1 MLGFDG
7 LCGHSALVKIIFCY
21 YTCQIDSDFKNN
33 NIIMK
38 ITLQDELPVIKGL
51 LAGTDEAG
59 RGPLAGNVVAA
70 AVILN
75 PDSLIEG
82 LDDSKK
88 LSEKKRLLLSDKIK
102 RYALSWSVVSI
113 SPQQIDEIN
122 ILQASL
128 LAMKTAAEKLNV
140 SPDHIFVDGN
150 KTLIDCFCDSTAIIK
165 GDSRVAEIS
174 AASILA
180 KVERDTQM
188 LELHKQYPEYGFDKH
203 KGYPTK
209 AHREIL
215 SLIGPCPEHR
225 RSYAPVREAL
235 AK

>member
-1 MLGFDG
+1 M
-7 LCGHSALVKIIFCY
+7 
-21 YTCQIDSDFKNN
+21 
-33 NIIMK
+33 
-38 ITLQDELPVIKGL
+38 VIGV

-70 AVILN
+70 AVVLDHNKPIV
-75 PDSLIEG
+75 G

-88 LSEKKRLLLSDKIK
+88 LSEKKRLLLADEIK
-102 RYALSWSVVSI
+102 QKALSWAVVSVT
-113 SPQQIDEIN
+113 PQQIDEMN

-128 LAMKTAAEKLNV
+128 YAMKTAAEKLEV

-150 KTLIDCFCDSTAIIK
+150 KLLPDCFCENTAIIK

-180 KVERDTQM
+180 KVERDAQM
-188 LELHKQYPEYGFDKH
+188 VELHKRYPKYGFDQH

-209 AHREIL
+209 MHREIL
-215 SLIGPCPEHR
+215 ATIGPCPEHR
-225 RSYAPVREAL
+225 QSYAPVREAM
-235 AK
+235 KRIKF

>member
-1 MLGFDG
+1 
-7 LCGHSALVKIIFCY
+7 
-21 YTCQIDSDFKNN
+21 
-33 NIIMK
+33 MK
-38 ITLQDELPVIKGL
+38 ITLQDELPLISGL

-70 AVILN
+70 AVILS
-75 PDSLIEG
+75 PDRSIYG

-88 LSEKKRLLLSDKIK
+88 LSEKKRQLLAVEIK
-102 RYALSWSVVSI
+102 EKALSWSVVSVT
-113 SPQQIDEIN
+113 PQQIDEMN

-128 LAMKTAAEKLNV
+128 FAMKTAAENLHV
-140 SPDHIFVDGN
+140 TPDHIFVDGN
-150 KTLIDCFCDSTAIIK
+150 KTLVDCLYANTAIIK

-180 KVERDTQM
+180 KVERDAQM
-188 LELHKQYPEYGFDKH
+188 LALHSLYPEYGFDRH

-209 AHREIL
+209 VHREIL
-215 SLIGPCPEHR
+215 NKIGPCPAHR

-235 AK
+235 LVM

>member
-1 MLGFDG
+1 
-7 LCGHSALVKIIFCY
+7 
-21 YTCQIDSDFKNN
+21 
-33 NIIMK
+33 MK
-38 ITLQDELPVIKGL
+38 ITLQDELPIISGL

-75 PDSLIEG
+75 PAEAIEG

-88 LSEKKRLLLSDKIK
+88 LSEKKRDFLAAEIK
-102 RYALSWSVVSI
+102 QKALAWSVISI

-128 LAMKTAAEKLNV
+128 FAMRTAAEKLAIQ
-140 SPDHIFVDGN
+140 PDHIFVDGN
-150 KTLIDCFCDSTAIIK
+150 KTLLDCFCENTAIIK
-165 GDSRVAEIS
+165 GDSRVAAIS

-180 KVERDTQM
+180 KVERDAQM
-188 LELHKQYPEYGFDKH
+188 LVLHKQYPVYGFDKH

-209 AHREIL
+209 MHREIL
-215 SLIGPCPEHR
+215 QKIGPCPEHR
-225 RSYAPVREAL
+225 RSYAPVRESMAMRDQ
-235 AK
+235 

>member
-1 MLGFDG
+1 
-7 LCGHSALVKIIFCY
+7 
-21 YTCQIDSDFKNN
+21 
-33 NIIMK
+33 MK
-38 ITLQDELPVIKGL
+38 ITLQDELPAINGL

-75 PDSLIEG
+75 PDETIDG

-88 LSEKKRLLLSDKIK
+88 LTEKKRQILAVEIK
-102 RYALSWSVVSI
+102 QKALAWAVVSI

-128 LAMKTAAEKLNV
+128 LAMRTAAEKLGV
-140 SPDHIFVDGN
+140 RPDHVFVDGN
-150 KTLIDCFCDSTAIIK
+150 KVLPDCFCANTAIIK

-180 KVERDTQM
+180 KVERDAQM
-188 LELHKQYPEYGFDKH
+188 LVLHEQYPEYGFDKH

-209 AHREIL
+209 VHREIL
-215 SLIGPCPEHR
+215 SEIGPCPEHR

-235 AK
+235 S

>member
-1 MLGFDG
+1 
-7 LCGHSALVKIIFCY
+7 
-21 YTCQIDSDFKNN
+21 
-33 NIIMK
+33 MK
-38 ITLQDELPVIKGL
+38 ITLLDELPVINGL

-75 PDSLIEG
+75 PAETIDG

-88 LSEKKRLLLSDKIK
+88 LTEKKRLLLAAEIK
-102 RYALSWSVVSI
+102 QKALAWSVVSI
-113 SPQQIDEIN
+113 SPQQIDEMN

-128 LAMKTAAEKLNV
+128 FAMRTAAENLEVK
-140 SPDHIFVDGN
+140 PDHVFVDGN
-150 KTLIDCFCDSTAIIK
+150 KTLLDCFCDNTAIIK

-180 KVERDTQM
+180 KVERDGQM
-188 LELHKQYPEYGFDKH
+188 LELHKQYPQYGFDKH

-209 AHREIL
+209 KHREIL
-215 SLIGPCPEHR
+215 QEIGPCPEHR
-225 RSYAPVREAL
+225 RSYAPVRDVMGDIL
-235 AK
+235 ADGVNT

>member
-1 MLGFDG
+1 
-7 LCGHSALVKIIFCY
+7 
-21 YTCQIDSDFKNN
+21 
-33 NIIMK
+33 MK
-38 ITLQDELPVIKGL
+38 ITLLDELPVINGL

-75 PDSLIEG
+75 PVLPIYG

-88 LSEKKRLLLSDKIK
+88 LSEKKRQLLAVEIK
-102 RYALSWSVVSI
+102 KNALSWSVVSI
-113 SPQQIDEIN
+113 SPQQIDEMN

-128 LAMKTAAEKLNV
+128 YAMKTAAEKLKIR
-140 SPDHIFVDGN
+140 PDHVFVDGN
-150 KTLIDCFCDSTAIIK
+150 KTLLDCFCGNTAIIK

-180 KVERDTQM
+180 KVERDAQM
-188 LELHKQYPEYGFDKH
+188 LELHNQYPEYGFDQH

-209 AHREIL
+209 MHREIL
-215 SLIGPCPEHR
+215 NEIGPCPEHR
-225 RSYAPVREAL
+225 RSYAPVRHAMVMRDEKQL
-235 AK
+235 

>member
-1 MLGFDG
+1 
-7 LCGHSALVKIIFCY
+7 
-21 YTCQIDSDFKNN
+21 
-33 NIIMK
+33 MK
-38 ITLQDELPVIKGL
+38 ITLQEDLPVINGL

-75 PDSLIEG
+75 PDEPIAG

-88 LSEKKRLLLSDKIK
+88 LSEKKRQLLAIEIK
-102 RYALSWSVVSI
+102 QKALAWSVVSV
-113 SPQQIDEIN
+113 SPQQIDEMN

-128 LAMKTAAEKLNV
+128 FAMKTAAENLDV
-140 SPDHIFVDGN
+140 VPDHVFVDGN
-150 KTLIDCFCDSTAIIK
+150 KTLIDCFCKTTAIIK

-180 KVERDTQM
+180 KVERDAQM
-188 LELHKQYPEYGFDKH
+188 VALHKQYPEYGFDKH

-209 AHREIL
+209 VHREIL
-215 SLIGPCPEHR
+215 GNIGPCPEHR
-225 RSYAPVREAL
+225 RSYAPVRDAM
-235 AK
+235 A

>member
-1 MLGFDG
+1 
-7 LCGHSALVKIIFCY
+7 
-21 YTCQIDSDFKNN
+21 
-33 NIIMK
+33 MK
-38 ITLQDELPVIKGL
+38 ITLQDELPAINGL

-75 PDSLIEG
+75 PDETIDG

-88 LSEKKRLLLSDKIK
+88 LTEKKRQILAAEIK
-102 RYALSWSVVSI
+102 QKALAWAVVSI

-128 LAMKTAAEKLNV
+128 LAMRTAAEKLGV
-140 SPDHIFVDGN
+140 RPDHVFVDGN
-150 KTLIDCFCDSTAIIK
+150 KVLPDCFCANTAIIK

-180 KVERDTQM
+180 KVERDAQM
-188 LELHKQYPEYGFDKH
+188 LVLHEQYPEYGFDKH

-209 AHREIL
+209 VHREIL
-215 SLIGPCPEHR
+215 SEIGPCPEHR

-235 AK
+235 S

>member
-1 MLGFDG
+1 
-7 LCGHSALVKIIFCY
+7 
-21 YTCQIDSDFKNN
+21 
-33 NIIMK
+33 MK
-38 ITLQDELPVIKGL
+38 ITLQEELPVINGL

-75 PDSLIEG
+75 PDKPITG

-88 LSEKKRLLLSDKIK
+88 LTEKKREQLAIEIK
-102 RYALSWSVVSI
+102 AKALSWAVVSI

-128 LAMKTAAEKLNV
+128 FAMKTAAENLDVAPNHV
-140 SPDHIFVDGN
+140 FVDGN
-150 KTLIDCFCDSTAIIK
+150 KTLIDCFCDNTAIIK

-180 KVERDTQM
+180 KVERDAQM
-188 LELHKQYPEYGFDKH
+188 LTLHEQYPEYGFDKH

-209 AHREIL
+209 VHREIL
-215 SLIGPCPEHR
+215 DAIGPCPEHR
-225 RSYAPVREAL
+225 RSYAPVRAAMNSADL
-235 AK
+235 SGIS

>member
-1 MLGFDG
+1 
-7 LCGHSALVKIIFCY
+7 
-21 YTCQIDSDFKNN
+21 
-33 NIIMK
+33 MK
-38 ITLQDELPVIKGL
+38 ITLQDELPVINGL

-70 AVILN
+70 AVILD
-75 PDSLIEG
+75 PAETIAG

-88 LSEKKRLLLSDKIK
+88 LTEKKRLFLATEIK
-102 RYALSWSVVSI
+102 QKALAWSVVSI
-113 SPQQIDEIN
+113 SPQQIDEMN

-128 LAMKTAAEKLNV
+128 FAMKTAAESLEV
-140 SPDHIFVDGN
+140 RPDHVFVDGN
-150 KTLIDCFCDSTAIIK
+150 KTLLDCFCANTAIIK

-180 KVERDTQM
+180 KVERDAQM
-188 LELHKQYPEYGFDKH
+188 LELHKQYPAYGFDKH

-209 AHREIL
+209 VHREIL
-215 SLIGPCPEHR
+215 KEIGPCPEHR

-235 AK
+235 VE

>member
-1 MLGFDG
+1 LFFYDIFYEFFNVGRD
-7 LCGHSALVKIIFCY
+7 ALTSMQDNTV
-21 YTCQIDSDFKNN
+21 
-33 NIIMK
+33 MK
-38 ITLQDELPVIKGL
+38 ITLQDDLPVIHGL

-75 PDSLIEG
+75 PGAPISG

-88 LSEKKRLLLSDKIK
+88 LSEKKRESLALQIK
-102 RYALSWSVVSI
+102 QNALAWSVVSI
-113 SPQQIDEIN
+113 SATQIDEMN

-128 LAMKTAAEKLNV
+128 FAMRSAVERLEV
-140 SPDHIFVDGN
+140 RPDHVFVDGN
-150 KTLIDCFCDSTAIIK
+150 KTLIDCFCETTAIIK
-165 GDSRVAEIS
+165 GDARVAEIS

-180 KVERDTQM
+180 KVERDAQM
-188 LELHKQYPEYGFDKH
+188 QLLHQQYPEYGFDQH

-215 SLIGPCPEHR
+215 QAIGPCPEHR
-225 RSYAPVREAL
+225 RSYAPVMLSLQARGDSP
-235 AK
+235 

>member
-1 MLGFDG
+1 
-7 LCGHSALVKIIFCY
+7 
-21 YTCQIDSDFKNN
+21 
-33 NIIMK
+33 MK
-38 ITLQDELPVIKGL
+38 ITLQDDLPIISGL

-70 AVILN
+70 AVILD
-75 PDSLIEG
+75 PDRSIQG

-88 LSEKKRLLLSDKIK
+88 LSEKKRQLLAAEIK
-102 RYALSWSVVSI
+102 EKALSWFVVSVT
-113 SPQQIDEIN
+113 PQQIDEMN

-128 LAMKTAAEKLNV
+128 FAMKTAAEKLHV

-150 KTLIDCFCDSTAIIK
+150 KTLVDCLYANTAIIK

-180 KVERDTQM
+180 KVERDAQM
-188 LELHKQYPEYGFDKH
+188 LALHSLYPEYGFDRH

-209 AHREIL
+209 VHREAL
-215 SLIGPCPEHR
+215 NTLGPCPAHR

-235 AK
+235 LLM